1 MNELIRRCKGDAGQV
16 GGIEVL
22 PFGFLIFVSVTLL
35 LVNAWGVID
44 AKLATTSASREA
56 VRAFVEA
63 SDLADAV
70 TAAELRATKTL
81 EAYGRSG
88 NRTGVNALVLN
99 EGYSRCARIKLT
111 VTYDVPA
118 LAIPFI
124 GGFGDAITVQS
135 TSTELIDPFRD
146 GIPGVAT
153 C

>member
-1 MNELIRRCKGDAGQV
+1 M
-16 GGIEVL
+16 EVL
-22 PFGFLIFVSVTLL
+22 PFGFLVFVSMTLL

-63 SDLADAV
+63 PDALSA
-70 TAAELRATKTL
+70 TTIAAQRAEEAL
-81 EAYGRSG
+81 EAYGHDGGRATVDPPLLTHG
-88 NRTGVNALVLN
+88 FV
-99 EGYSRCARIKLT
+99 RCGRVSVT
-111 VTYDVPA
+111 VSYDVPA

-124 GGFGDAITVQS
+124 GGFGQVVTVRS

-146 GIPGVAT
+146 GVPGIAS